1 MADDKRLVRRILA
14 GNTRAFE
21 SLIEEQKRLV
31 SHIVFRMVS
40 NVSDREE
47 ICQDV
52 FMKVYQNLKGF
63 QFESKLSTWIAR
75 IAYNTCINYLEK
87 KKIPLFD
94 DCSSEEK
101 TLDSFPAEGILPD
114 EYAEKND
121 VSRRLQ
127 SEIDKMP
134 VQYRMILTLYHLDNL
149 SYNQITEIMQMPQGT
164 VKSYLFRARKL
175 LKQRLMAKYQP
186 EDLCL

>member
-40 NVSDREE
+40 NASDRED

-63 QFESKLSTWIAR
+63 HFESKLSTWIAG

-94 DCSSEEK
+94 DSSSQDQ
-101 TLDSFPAEGILPD
+101 TLDSFPAEDMLPD

-121 VSRRLQ
+121 ISRRLQ
-127 SEIDKMP
+127 TEIDKMP
-134 VQYRMILTLYHLDNL
+134 VHFRMILTLYHLDNL
-149 SYNQITEIMQMPQGT
+149 TYNQITEIMQMPEGT
-164 VKSYLFRARKL
+164 IKSYLFRARKL

>member
-1 MADDKRLVRRILA
+1 MADDKRLVRKILA

-40 NVSDREE
+40 NSSDREE

-63 QFESKLSTWIAR
+63 QFESRLSTWIAK

-87 KKIPLFD
+87 KKIPLLG
-94 DCSSEEK
+94 DCSSEDQ
-101 TLDSFPAEGILPD
+101 TLDSFPAEGMLPD

-127 SEIDKMP
+127 TEIDKMP
-134 VQYRMILTLYHLDNL
+134 AQYRMILTLYHLDNL
-149 SYNQITEIMQMPQGT
+149 SYNQITEIMQIPQGT

>member
-1 MADDKRLVRRILA
+1 MADSKSLVRKILA

-21 SLIEEQKRLV
+21 SLIEEHKRLV

-87 KKIPLFD
+87 KKVPLFD
-94 DCSSEEK
+94 DCSPEEK
-101 TLDSFPAEGILPD
+101 TLDSFPAQGILPD
-114 EYAEKND
+114 EHAEKND
-121 VSRRLQ
+121 VSQRLQ
-127 SEIDKMP
+127 NEIDKMP
-134 VQYRMILTLYHLDNL
+134 IHFRMVLTLYHLDNL
-149 SYNQITEIMQMPQGT
+149 TYNQITEIMQMPEGT
-164 VKSYLFRARKL
+164 IKSYLFRARKL

>member
-1 MADDKRLVRRILA
+1 MADSKRLVRKILA
-14 GNTRAFE
+14 GNTKAFE
-21 SLIEEQKRLV
+21 SLIEEHQRLV

-87 KKIPLFD
+87 KKVPLFD
-94 DCSSEEK
+94 DCSPEEK
-101 TLDSFPAEGILPD
+101 TLDSYPAEGTLPD
-114 EYAEKND
+114 EHAERKD
-121 VSRRLQ
+121 ISQRLQ
-127 SEIDKMP
+127 NEIDKMP
-134 VQYRMILTLYHLDNL
+134 IHFRTILTLYHLDNL
-149 SYNQITEIMQMPQGT
+149 SYNQITEIMQMPEGT
-164 VKSYLFRARKL
+164 IKSYLFRARKL
-175 LKQRLMAKYQP
+175 LKERLLAKYQP

>member
-1 MADDKRLVRRILA
+1 MADSKRLVKKILA
-14 GNTRAFE
+14 GNTKAFE
-21 SLIEEQKRLV
+21 SLIEENQRLV

-40 NVSDREE
+40 NQSDREE

-87 KKIPLFD
+87 KKVPLLD
-94 DCSSEEK
+94 DCSLEEK
-101 TLDSFPAEGILPD
+101 TLDSFPSEGMLPD
-114 EYAEKND
+114 EHAEKND
-121 VSRRLQ
+121 LSQRLQ
-127 SEIDKMP
+127 REIDKMP
-134 VQYRMILTLYHLDNL
+134 VQFKTILTLYHLDNL
-149 SYNQITEIMQMPQGT
+149 SYSQITEIMQMPEGT
-164 VKSYLFRARKL
+164 IKSYLFRARKL
-175 LKQRLMAKYQP
+175 LKERLMAKYQP